1 MKDELLNDF
10 FRIDGWFTASLFYPL
25 GSSTEDKRDILEI
38 LLFNYAESGQLL
50 MKQENGEFLFIHPY
64 THTKL
69 IREEKIDSLLQ
80 E

>member
-1 MKDELLNDF
+1 MKDELIDEF
-10 FRIDGWFTASLFYPL
+10 FRIDGWFAASLFYPI
-25 GSSTEDKRDILEI
+25 GSSAEDKRDILEI

-50 MKQENGEFLFIHPY
+50 VKKEDDEFLFIHPY

-69 IREEKIDSLLQ
+69 IREEKIDELLK